1 MTHALDKNGILNVV
15 VAQEPVTP
23 ALPQSSVLSS
33 LAAFLFT
40 GLLLSFGGA
49 FLIDVFD
56 PTVRDTAELG
66 EALNAPILAEF
77 GRDIYIERGLP

>member
-1 MTHALDKNGILNVV
+1 
-15 VAQEPVTP
+15 
-23 ALPQSSVLSS
+23 